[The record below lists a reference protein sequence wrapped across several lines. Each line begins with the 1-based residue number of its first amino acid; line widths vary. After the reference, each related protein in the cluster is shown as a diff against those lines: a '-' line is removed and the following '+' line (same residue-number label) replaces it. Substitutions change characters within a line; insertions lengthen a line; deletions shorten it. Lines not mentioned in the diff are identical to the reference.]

1 MITVME
7 VDSVASGTIKY
18 VLDDEVTTVTPT
30 AASGYSIVNH
40 SISKCGRIVSL
51 FFAITKSSGTFS
63 ANSTI
68 VATIPTSFAPKST
81 VETALLANS
90 AMGSNGFKASIDSS
104 GNVLIQG
111 VGTLPTWINV
121 VAMYMI

>member
-1 MITVME
+1 M
-7 VDSVASGTIKY
+7 ASGTIKHI
-18 VLDDEVTTVTPT
+18 LDDEVTTVAPT

-51 FFAITKSSGTFS
+51 FMAITKSSGTFS
-63 ANSTI
+63 TASTI
-68 VATIPTSFAPKST
+68 VATIPLSFAPKST

-104 GNVLIQG
+104 GNVITQG
-111 VGTLPTWINV
+111 AGSTPSWINI
-121 VAMYMI
+121 VATYII